1 MDSENQKR
9 ENHVM
14 VDLEKNYASVS
25 EMLPPTNTRT
35 YSMASTIKT
44 HETHGGDYARPYY
57 ATYEKP
63 RPKLMKKRY
72 NRMCLMIIWTLVFV
86 VISVTSFGAGWYPWT
101 ATNRL
106 ESIHSI
112 KVGL

>member
-1 MDSENQKR
+1 MASENQKR

-14 VDLEKNYASVS
+14 VDLEKNYAS
-25 EMLPPTNTRT
+25 EIIPPSNT

-63 RPKLMKKRY
+63 RPKLIKKR
-72 NRMCLMIIWTLVFV
+72 NSRVCLMIVWTLVFAL
-86 VISVTSFGAGWYPWT
+86 ISITSFGAGWYPWT

-106 ESIHSI
+106 ESIYSI
-112 KVGL
+112 TVGL